1 MLDIKYAL
9 LVVTVKVVRF
19 EATVGRRE
27 ALEERGAYIET
38 RPSILLCSMTLNN

>member
-9 LVVTVKVVRF
+9 LVVTVEAVRF

-27 ALEERGAYIET
+27 ELEERGAYIET
-38 RPSILLCSMTLNN
+38 RSSMLFVL